1 MNTLSNLLSSF
12 HFFISGIICVATG
25 ATLLGL
31 TSGTPLKSKDR
42 LLAIGLMAF
51 FAGTSGITWY
61 LRQQGRHGA
70 TVAVLGI
77 IWIGVIIAILYAIS
91 KARWN

>member
-1 MNTLSNLLSSF
+1 MITLSNILSSF
-12 HFFISGIICVATG
+12 HFYISGIIGLATG

-31 TSGTPLKSKDR
+31 ASGAPLNSKDR

-51 FAGTSGITWY
+51 VAGTSGLAWY

-70 TVAVLGI
+70 TVALLGI
-77 IWIGVIIAILYAIS
+77 IWVGVILGTLYAIS